1 MMNIKLLLFLFVC
14 DYRRKET
21 SSEILSDKLFDSF
34 ESHSFDGPRAV
45 VPMVAKMVAFVLKA
59 RSREEHT
66 IIVQ

>member
-1 MMNIKLLLFLFVC
+1 MNITLLLFLFVC
-14 DYRRKET
+14 DYCRKET
-21 SSEILSDKLFDSF
+21 SSDILSDKLFDSF

-45 VPMVAKMVAFVLKA
+45 VPVAAKKVTFILKA